1 MDSRPDAYSVPPL
14 ALSISCLLL
23 VTRQRRP
30 LVSLSSLTIF
40 ISSLLSKRVAKPR
53 LIYDTCRPMRGWMN
67 DTMANQRSVKSS
79 ALD

>member
-40 ISSLLSKRVAKPR
+40 ILSLLSKRVAKP
-53 LIYDTCRPMRGWMN
+53 
-67 DTMANQRSVKSS
+67 
-79 ALD
+79 